1 MFFEASRIVVRGL
14 GGAGAATSMSAGAC
28 GLALTFGAGVSCELW
43 AMLSTSG
50 SLTIGVSTM
59 VIFFLLG
66 ALSEAPFGLPR
77 FFGAGSS
84 TFSGGGGA
92 FSSTFSGIVSF
103 VSGIVSIVSAIL
115 TLLNIF
121 FNQLP
126 K

>member
-1 MFFEASRIVVRGL
+1 MFLEASRIVVRGL
-14 GGAGAATSMSAGAC
+14 GGAGASTSMGVGAC
-28 GLALTFGAGVSCELW
+28 GGLALGAGVSCELW
-43 AMLSTSG
+43 AMLSISG

-59 VIFFLLG
+59 VIFFFLG
-66 ALSEAPFGLPR
+66 ALSEAPVGLPR

-92 FSSTFSGIVSF
+92 FSSVFSGVVSF

-115 TLLNIF
+115 TLTNIF
-121 FNQLP
+121 FNLLP